1 MLGLLVAAF
10 VAESTTQVEEL
21 LATQAKLEEQIAILQ
36 QELLAKAAA
45 ENIERRL
52 LPEPF
57 GAANHTA
64 LKKIVEEHTTC
75 LDFMWLLICGALVMF
90 MQAGF
95 AILEAGACKE
105 GTAGL
110 ILTKNVMDVC
120 IGTIVWYVWG
130 YAFAYGAP
138 EDPNEIIGHTNAVG
152 YAMLTVDGD
161 ETITGTAHLRDWFF
175 QWAFCA
181 TAATIVSG
189 GVAERI
195 RFHAYIIYSLV
206 MTGIIYPVI
215 VWWTWSGNGW
225 LSKGDGD
232 VGYSDFA
239 GSGIVHL
246 TGGMGALVGAA
257 ILRPRLGRFDYEPPD
272 DKVDSPT
279 KNAVEEVTEKN
290 KRENW
295 APHNLAFV
303 VIGTFILWFGW
314 YGFNCGSTL
323 AFSSVEIA
331 TQASL
336 VAMNTTISASTGG
349 LTLFIIRLFRTG
361 FKYDLAGA
369 CNGILVGLV
378 AVCAGVGDVYP
389 WGALVLGILG
399 GVAHEIASFTLEK
412 LKVDDPLDAFAVHGA
427 GGMIG
432 LIMRPILDRKGP
444 QGTMLA
450 WNVAGLLTI
459 CAWSGGIS
467 AMVFLPMKLAGV
479 LRISKKEEVEGED
492 QMAQKMYRKSTGK
505 ELTTV

>member
-1 MLGLLVAAF
+1 
-10 VAESTTQVEEL
+10 
-21 LATQAKLEEQIAILQ
+21 
-36 QELLAKAAA
+36 
-45 ENIERRL
+45 
-52 LPEPF
+52 
-57 GAANHTA
+57 
-64 LKKIVEEHTTC
+64 
-75 LDFMWLLICGALVMF
+75 
-90 MQAGF
+90 
-95 AILEAGACKE
+95 
-105 GTAGL
+105 
-110 ILTKNVMDVC
+110 
-120 IGTIVWYVWG
+120 
-130 YAFAYGAP
+130 
-138 EDPNEIIGHTNAVG
+138 
-152 YAMLTVDGD
+152 
-161 ETITGTAHLRDWFF
+161 
-175 QWAFCA
+175 
-181 TAATIVSG
+181 
-189 GVAERI
+189 
-195 RFHAYIIYSLV
+195 
-206 MTGIIYPVI
+206 
-215 VWWTWSGNGW
+215 
-225 LSKGDGD
+225 

-279 KNAVEEVTEKN
+279 KNAVEERTEKN

-295 APHNLAFV
+295 HPHNLAFV

-349 LTLFIIRLFRTG
+349 ITLFIIRLFRTG

-389 WGALVLGILG
+389 WGALILGILG
-399 GVAHEIASFTLEK
+399 GVAHEIASITLEK

-444 QGTMLA
+444 QGTMLG
-450 WNVAGLLTI
+450 WNIAGLLTI
-459 CAWSGGIS
+459 CLWSGGIS

-505 ELTTV
+505 ETDTV